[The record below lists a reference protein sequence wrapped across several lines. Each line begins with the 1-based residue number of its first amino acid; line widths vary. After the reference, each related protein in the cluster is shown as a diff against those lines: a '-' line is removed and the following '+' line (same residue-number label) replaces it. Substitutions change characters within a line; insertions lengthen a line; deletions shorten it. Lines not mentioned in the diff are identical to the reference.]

1 MKLRKNMR
9 LGNKVFLILSILFIT
24 NKHTF
29 SEEKII
35 STPLLNIEEIKPSF
49 EELEEESENITQNK
63 KFKEKKGEKNL
74 KSSQAVMIGLDKI
87 TAKSSEFIVNLN
99 ESPYFGRTLQLS
111 DSKTEEEIY
120 QGETFRVEKFSI
132 KGKVEVFDPF
142 TQGR

>member
-1 MKLRKNMR
+1 MAKTQNTLGRKNIWKIRLVLIIVSNQSKSEKMKLRKNMR

-63 KFKEKKGEKNL
+63 KFKEKKVK
-74 KSSQAVMIGLDKI
+74 KI
-87 TAKSSEFIVNLN
+87 
-99 ESPYFGRTLQLS
+99 
-111 DSKTEEEIY
+111 
-120 QGETFRVEKFSI
+120 
-132 KGKVEVFDPF
+132 
-142 TQGR
+142 